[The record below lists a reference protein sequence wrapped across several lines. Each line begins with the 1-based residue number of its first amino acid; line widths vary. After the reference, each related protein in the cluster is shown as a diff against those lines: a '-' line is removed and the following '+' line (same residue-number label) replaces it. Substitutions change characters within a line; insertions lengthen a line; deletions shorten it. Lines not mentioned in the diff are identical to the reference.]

1 MCLERK
7 TGSST
12 TMLAYSVSPTKQQGE
27 LLQPMLKTRTQTG
40 FGSRTQTGFGSR
52 TQTRFGSRTQTVAM
66 LKRYV
71 VSRMLACLV
80 LDKTFECYSGKN
92 TYDCD
97 DTTCVPLAVVH

>member
-40 FGSRTQTGFGSR
+40 
-52 TQTRFGSRTQTVAM
+52 FGSRTQTVAM